1 MEFQVIVDGGP
12 QRVGLSFGNEGDAA
26 MISRWRA
33 PASDDETAAVRD
45 SLEFARLASKRWRYY
60 RRSIPTATN
69 LPEFRA
75 AIARNSQAEVSFL
88 LLAKADWFRSR
99 SALGLAQC
107 RRTYC
112 HNLILEFLAV
122 HPRVVGK
129 VAPIIE
135 GVGSGLLFSLAE
147 MAGALRM
154 RLIWGEA
161 TAYSAPFYAKI
172 IGVDQIED
180 HFFIRD
186 AAMERCRR
194 KFREVF
200 HGKLAEA

>member
-1 MEFQVIVDGGP
+1 MEFQVIVAGRP
-12 QRVGLSFGNEGDAA
+12 RRVGLFFGNEGDAA

-33 PASDDETAAVRD
+33 PVEVGEKPAVRD
-45 SLEFARLASKRWRYY
+45 SLEFARLAAKRWRYY

-69 LPEFRA
+69 LQGFRA
-75 AIARNSQAEVSFL
+75 AIAQNSRAEVSFV
-88 LLAKADWFRSR
+88 LLAKADWFQSR

-112 HNLILEFLAV
+112 NNLILEFLAV

-147 MAGALRM
+147 MAGALGM

-161 TAYSAPFYAKI
+161 TFYSAPFYAKI

-186 AAMERCRR
+186 EPMERCRR

-200 HGKLAEA
+200 HGKLAET